1 MMVALSCEVNFL
13 ILSIMFNIFNF
24 VEIKETCER

>member
-1 MMVALSCEVNFL
+1 MMVVLICEVNFL

-24 VEIKETCER
+24 IETKETCER